1 MPQLP
6 NRRTQPGNQRPQTPM
21 GRVTRGPLIY
31 IIVLM
36 ILGYVLLTT
45 LAGTK
50 TVKELTL
57 TDYLGKI
64 DSGQVASAEILIR
77 DVRVQGSLRDGSDYP
92 VGSSWPE

>member
-6 NRRTQPGNQRPQTPM
+6 NRKTQSGNQRPQTPI

-36 ILGYVLLTT
+36 ILGYILLTT
-45 LAGTK
+45 LAGAK

-57 TDYLGKI
+57 TDYISKI
-64 DSGQVASAEILIR
+64 NAGQVASAEILIR
-77 DVRVQGSLRDGSDYP
+77 DVRIQGKLIGVIRRLD
-92 VGSSWPE
+92 